1 MTAERSIA
9 EINEKIKQ
17 GKAVVVTAEEIIDIV
32 KEKGVKRAAQEID
45 VVTTGTFATMCSS
58 GVFLN
63 FGHSKPRIKMNK
75 AHLNGVPAYAGI
87 AAVDAYLGATA
98 LPESDPENRIHPG
111 RFLYGGGHVIE
122 DLVAGKQVKLEASGY
137 GTDCYPRRHIETWIT
152 LQDINEAIL
161 FNPRNAYQNYGVAVN
176 TSNKTI
182 YTYMGVLKPRM
193 GNASYSTSGQLSPLL
208 NDPCYRTVGVGT
220 RVFLGGGIGYVA
232 WHGTQHNP
240 SVPRGDNGVPLD
252 GAGTLALIGDL
263 KQMNSNW
270 LRGVSYLGYG
280 ASLAVGIGIPIP
292 ILDEEILRCTAV
304 TDADIYT
311 AVVDYSSAYPE
322 RSPQD
327 LGKVSYAEL
336 RSGVIN
342 IKGKDV
348 RTTPLSSYAKAREIA
363 GILKEWITGGNF
375 LLTEPV
381 QSLPSVDTGIELKSL
396 EEKNNG

>member
-1 MTAERSIA
+1 
-9 EINEKIKQ
+9 
-17 GKAVVVTAEEIIDIV
+17 
-32 KEKGVKRAAQEID
+32 
-45 VVTTGTFATMCSS
+45 
-58 GVFLN
+58 
-63 FGHSKPRIKMNK
+63 MNK